1 MLWRFFDK
9 SNKVDIERVIV
20 VLIYRAQLQI
30 RRDSG
35 DLKRGEGVS
44 RGESQLKLE
53 RIYWLSDLCHSIA
66 GPFSFSSKKLR
77 RERLYQSLAW
87 AWEVSHS
94 ERRAWM
100 VEHFEEIPFDYSV
113 LEDRDLGQ
121 S

>member
-1 MLWRFFDK
+1 MLRQFFDK

-35 DLKRGEGVS
+35 DLRRGGGVPQ
-44 RGESQLKLE
+44 GESQLRFA
-53 RIYWLSDLCHSIA
+53 RIYWLSDLCHSIV

-77 RERLYQSLAW
+77 RERLYRSLAW
-87 AWEVSHS
+87 AWESSHS

-100 VEHFEEIPFDYSV
+100 VEHFEEIQFDYSV